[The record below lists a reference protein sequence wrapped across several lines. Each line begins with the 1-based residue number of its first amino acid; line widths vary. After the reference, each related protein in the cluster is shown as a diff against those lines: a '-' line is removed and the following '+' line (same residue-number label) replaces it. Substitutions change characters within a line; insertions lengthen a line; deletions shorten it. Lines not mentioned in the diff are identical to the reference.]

1 MLSTKMRTFCWE
13 YYNSLIKVLLGNN
26 IEYLVSTLV
35 LILFQPAILLI
46 EMIVT
51 SGSLATNCLKSNK
64 ARLRELLLHLE
75 PPNYPRSD
83 RGF

>member
-35 LILFQPAILLI
+35 LFIYFGSYFVSARNTIDRNDSHQRLSSHQLFKIQ
-46 EMIVT
+46 
-51 SGSLATNCLKSNK
+51 
-64 ARLRELLLHLE
+64 
-75 PPNYPRSD
+75 
-83 RGF
+83 